1 MVTKYSKNYYEL
13 MAINVTHSREQWF
26 LLCQIHGEFIH
37 INKNNETG
45 YYNKSGPKCPDCP
58 TIKSKVLGSIN

>member
-1 MVTKYSKNYYEL
+1 